1 MFFFSTIG
9 NVATMK
15 FSMKDDIEFM
25 ITKQNKAA
33 IKNDANGD
41 QIVLELVLKPK
52 GRCTGVQNFLLHQC
66 RLFALYTT
74 VSTNSILLCTYWCC
88 INAFEI

>member
-25 ITKQNKAA
+25 ITKWNKAA

-52 GRCTGVQNFLLHQC
+52 GRCVELPATSVQTFCAVYYIEYQ
-66 RLFALYTT
+66 
-74 VSTNSILLCTYWCC
+74 
-88 INAFEI
+88 